1 MVVVV
6 VLGVVVVV
14 VVVVLGVV
22 VVNTIFV
29 NRCCVGAIFILVF
42 VDNLVVFQPSKI
54 VNSSSDKCRNSYLAT
69 YYTRLLSTEQY
80 VLAKGRQIVG
90 NVLTRAWQE

>member
-6 VLGVVVVV
+6 VLGVVII

-29 NRCCVGAIFILVF
+29 NRCCVGAIFILV
-42 VDNLVVFQPSKI
+42 VVGNLVVFQPSKI
-54 VNSSSDKCRNSYLAT
+54 VNSSSDECRNSYLT
-69 YYTRLLSTEQY
+69 TCYTRLLSTEQY

-90 NVLTRAWQE
+90 DVITRAWQE